1 MASALI
7 LFSAALFG
15 LSNIFA
21 KVAYAHAV
29 TPLTFLAL
37 RATFGSLI
45 TWLALAFTTPLIL
58 VPWARVA
65 PLLLLG
71 LTIMPF
77 QTFAYFYALSVLPA
91 SSASVIVNTAPAHVA
106 WMGWWFLGEPVQA
119 IDVAVLVTIV
129 GGAILVAGQTPTPK
143 HTLGLGALVTATLM
157 YAFYIVA
164 QRRIV
169 QDVSPLRVLSVV
181 LPSSATV
188 YWVAGYAT
196 RQIHLSVALP
206 ALAAVAGATIAS
218 SLGYFLLLT
227 ALKVTP
233 VTHASMLGM
242 LEPVVTVVLS
252 VLLLGDL
259 MTWLRAIGI
268 AIVLGG
274 IVVLHIRRI
283 P

>member
-29 TPLTFLAL
+29 TPFTFLAL

-106 WMGWWFLGEPVQA
+106 WMGWWFLGEPPQA

-188 YWVAGYAT
+188 YWVAGYAM

-206 ALAAVAGATIAS
+206 ALAAVAARPSLLRSAT
-218 SLGYFLLLT
+218 FFC
-227 ALKVTP
+227 
-233 VTHASMLGM
+233 
-242 LEPVVTVVLS
+242 
-252 VLLLGDL
+252 
-259 MTWLRAIGI
+259 
-268 AIVLGG
+268 
-274 IVVLHIRRI
+274 
-283 P
+283 

>member
-1 MASALI
+1 
-7 LFSAALFG
+7 
-15 LSNIFA
+15 
-21 KVAYAHAV
+21 
-29 TPLTFLAL
+29 
-37 RATFGSLI
+37 
-45 TWLALAFTTPLIL
+45 
-58 VPWARVA
+58 
-65 PLLLLG
+65 
-71 LTIMPF
+71 
-77 QTFAYFYALSVLPA
+77 
-91 SSASVIVNTAPAHVA
+91 
-106 WMGWWFLGEPVQA
+106 
-119 IDVAVLVTIV
+119 
-129 GGAILVAGQTPTPK
+129 
-143 HTLGLGALVTATLM
+143 M

-169 QDVSPLRVLSVV
+169 QDVSPLRV
-181 LPSSATV
+181 
-188 YWVAGYAT
+188 
-196 RQIHLSVALP
+196 LSVALP

-252 VLLLGDL
+252 VLVLGDH

-274 IVVLHIRRI
+274 IVVLHMRRI

>member
-29 TPLTFLAL
+29 TPFTFLAL

-106 WMGWWFLGEPVQA
+106 WMGWWFLGEPPQA

-143 HTLGLGALVTATLM
+143 THTGPWRAGYGHADVCVLHCRPTPHSP
-157 YAFYIVA
+157 
-164 QRRIV
+164 RR
-169 QDVSPLRVLSVV
+169 VSPPCSFR
-181 LPSSATV
+181 
-188 YWVAGYAT
+188 
-196 RQIHLSVALP
+196 
-206 ALAAVAGATIAS
+206 GAP
-218 SLGYFLLLT
+218 L
-227 ALKVTP
+227 VCNR
-233 VTHASMLGM
+233 
-242 LEPVVTVVLS
+242 
-252 VLLLGDL
+252 LLG
-259 MTWLRAIGI
+259 
-268 AIVLGG
+268 
-274 IVVLHIRRI
+274 RRLCHAADSSI
-283 P
+283 SGPPRPSRCCGRDHRFFARLLSFADCPQGDPGYPRIDAWNVGACRHSST

>member
-1 MASALI
+1 M
-7 LFSAALFG
+7 
-15 LSNIFA
+15 
-21 KVAYAHAV
+21 
-29 TPLTFLAL
+29 
-37 RATFGSLI
+37 
-45 TWLALAFTTPLIL
+45 
-58 VPWARVA
+58 
-65 PLLLLG
+65 
-71 LTIMPF
+71 
-77 QTFAYFYALSVLPA
+77 
-91 SSASVIVNTAPAHVA
+91 
-106 WMGWWFLGEPVQA
+106 GEPPQA

-129 GGAILVAGQTPTPK
+129 GGAILVAGQTPTSK

-188 YWVAGYAT
+188 YCVAGYAM

-233 VTHASMLGM
+233 ATHASMLGT